1 MNNNKEPSQTYDY
14 IPPTPQT
21 GQSPLN
27 PSTPIGNEISRD
39 SEASNSDM
47 TTQNIPGQGN
57 QNQMMP
63 NSTNSAY
70 KQFQNN
76 TMNNPIQITYNN
88 NQNYSLQPVH
98 QQPNNVNRGPSPS
111 SNYLMGGT
119 RKPATLGGGP
129 SRHLPNLSKN
139 ISLGGGVPSNN
150 ISNTVN
156 NRSRTRHQEY
166 QEPQAS
172 LLSQKMLDEIVSK
185 MTNDKIA
192 INRDGTHDL
201 IIELVNDIADRAILG
216 ISRLS
221 QHRGSDV
228 INVRFLDE

>member
-1 MNNNKEPSQTYDY
+1 MNTNKEPSQTYDY

-27 PSTPIGNEISRD
+27 PSTPIGNEISRE

-63 NSTNSAY
+63 NSSY

-76 TMNNPIQITYNN
+76 TMSNPIQITYNN

-129 SRHLPNLSKN
+129 SRHLPNLSNN

-150 ISNTVN
+150 INNTVN

-172 LLSQKMLDEIVSK
+172 LLSQKMLDDIVSK